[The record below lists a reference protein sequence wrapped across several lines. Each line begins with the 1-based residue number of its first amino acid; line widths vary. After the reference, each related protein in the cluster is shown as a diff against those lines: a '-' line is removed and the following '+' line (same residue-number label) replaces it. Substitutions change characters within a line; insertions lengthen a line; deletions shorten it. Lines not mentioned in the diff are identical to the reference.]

1 MDAHS
6 SRVKFTFGLLIVICL
21 IALYLGVRQK
31 QRAATESIPFA
42 SPVRTVTEVGNDWR
56 SDVARILS
64 EYDRTQ
70 DARAAEQS
78 LLALRVVEGDQD
90 LHLKFV
96 LAFHAIGESR
106 PEGKTQL
113 TEVRRRFETSSDV
126 IR

>member
-6 SRVKFTFGLLIVICL
+6 SRVKFTFGLIVVICL
-21 IALYLGVRQK
+21 VAVFLAWRQK
-31 QRAATESIPFA
+31 KQPDEVIPLSA
-42 SPVRTVTEVGNDWR
+42 PVRTVEEVGSDWR
-56 SDVARILS
+56 SDVTRILS

-70 DARAAEQS
+70 DARAAEQGF
-78 LLALRVVEGDQD
+78 LALRVVEQDQD

-106 PEGKTQL
+106 PEGKVQL
-113 TEVRRRFETSSDV
+113 TEARRRFESSSGV